1 MKKEEFRELV
11 IRAKTDNDVAEVV
24 IEYLINKYGVNLTK
38 VYFLSQIGDEQDIL
52 QYARIGAWLGIKY
65 YNPEYKKINVEIY
78 ILNNMRNK
86 IIDAVKKNTRK
97 CRHHDNCIYFY
108 PKDENS
114 EYDDLSDFFSDEVN
128 IEQNFIKKE
137 FRQTLNNIPF
147 SKVEKIVMEYK
158 INRDIP
164 SKDISKITGLG
175 LKTIDNAYER
185 IKKKVKN
192 SEEIKEYL
200 ARQ

>member
-1 MKKEEFRELV
+1 MRKEELKDLV
-11 IRAKTDNDVAEVV
+11 IKAKTCNYTAEVV
-24 IEYLINKYGVNLTK
+24 IEYFINKYGRILLKT
-38 VYFLSQIGDEQDIL
+38 YFLRKIGDEQDIL

-65 YNPEYKKINVEIY
+65 YKPEYNKINIEIY
-78 ILNNMRNK
+78 ILTNMRNK
-86 IIDAVKKNTRK
+86 IIDAIKTNTRQ
-97 CRHHDNCIYFY
+97 CRHYSNEIYFY

>member
-1 MKKEEFRELV
+1 MKKKEFKDLV

-65 YNPEYKKINVEIY
+65 YNPEYKKMNVEIY

-137 FRQTLNNIPF
+137 FSKILRNIPL
-147 SKVEKIVMEYK
+147 SETEKIVMEYK
-158 INRDIP
+158 INRDM
-164 SKDISKITGLG
+164 SYKTISEITGLSA
-175 LKTIDNAYER
+175 KTIDNAYTR
-185 IKKKVKN
+185 IKHKVKN